1 MFKYNFSLSER
12 FCEMIKTFDHSD
24 TDYRPVFF
32 FFYANIV
39 ELFLY
44 TVNEVMIH
52 WIMHSPHA
60 FWLVLTNDLLVA
72 YIMSPLTT
80 FSLLSRKFP

>member
-1 MFKYNFSLSER
+1 MFKYNFSLPER
-12 FCEMIKTFDHSD
+12 FCKMIKTFDHSD
-24 TDYRPVFF
+24 TDYRPVFL

-52 WIMHSPHA
+52 
-60 FWLVLTNDLLVA
+60 
-72 YIMSPLTT
+72 
-80 FSLLSRKFP
+80 